1 MGIKSTFRSTM
12 TRTGR
17 DEGVPEEDVGRW
29 PWLENRFVLES
40 RMWSLSLRSNFAAI
54 ISAGPP
60 LGHRMIG
67 IEPVLLSARFLN
79 CLLREPTHGYY
90 YTEET
95 TDYPLD

>member
-1 MGIKSTFRSTM
+1 MGIRSTFRSTM

-60 LGHRMIG
+60 LGTSNDWYR
-67 IEPVLLSARFLN
+67 P
-79 CLLREPTHGYY
+79 C
-90 YTEET
+90 T
-95 TDYPLD
+95 TISKVN